1 MDVVYYETIIV
12 GAGAAGLYCACS
24 LDGGAE
30 SSALVLEKNKKAGRK
45 LLMTGNGRCN
55 VTHGGSIKEFMTHY
69 ADKGRRIRGILQR
82 YNNRQLCDFLES
94 IGVPLTERED
104 GKVFP
109 ASMASADVLNALL
122 REIKRKGIAA
132 EYESEVIRIE
142 PFAGG
147 EKASESRFTIYTP
160 KKSYRCQNLVI
171 ATGGCSYAGT
181 GSDGKMLNI
190 LSRDLNIDIEE
201 PRPVLTPVYVEDY
214 EFKDLSGVS
223 FRNIEAYIETEDGK
237 RLRGFAGDLL
247 FTSKTLS
254 GPAILN
260 NSRYMRPGMILS
272 VNFLTPADEPKI
284 TERFKRDFP
293 GNGRS
298 PQTYMSEN
306 LGLPK
311 RFAQAIACKLSV
323 SDRKVS
329 QITGKQMRSLSE
341 VLTGYKFK
349 IRKLGGFS
357 EAMATGGGVSLCHK
371 TSAVMEHEVHKGL
384 YFIGEA
390 VDVDGDTGGYN
401 LQFAYSSAKAAA
413 HNISAGEFSR
423 GTKK

>member
-1 MDVVYYETIIV
+1 MEFARGRIREYQLQLKALHPKNQLLQKRQYLTDLEEELERQMQEKLRERRYQVSLYAEKLK
-12 GAGAAGLYCACS
+12 GLS
-24 LDGGAE
+24 P
-30 SSALVLEKNKKAGRK
+30 LEKLSQGFSHVADAEGRTVTDVNRIQVGELVTIHVK
-45 LLMTGNGRCN
+45 NGRI
-55 VTHGGSIKEFMTHY
+55 VAQVKEKEEWT
-69 ADKGRRIRGILQR
+69 Q
-82 YNNRQLCDFLES
+82 
-94 IGVPLTERED
+94 
-104 GKVFP
+104 
-109 ASMASADVLNALL
+109 
-122 REIKRKGIAA
+122 
-132 EYESEVIRIE
+132 
-142 PFAGG
+142 
-147 EKASESRFTIYTP
+147 P

-401 LQFAYSSAKAAA
+401 LPFAYSSAKAAA
-413 HNISAGEFSR
+413 HNISAGEFLR